1 MDKIKEAEKK
11 QENYS
16 LDDVKAKTAEFKEKF
31 KGLDIDNKE
40 DSKKIR
46 ELMEEIKA
54 EAFALVKT
62 TAKLLYGKEFELRDG
77 RMMTWNMIHYDVQF
91 IGWLAIHE
99 GAIAEM
105 KTWDW
110 KTLVATLPA

>member
-1 MDKIKEAEKK
+1 MIEEIIRSIFGDPSDKKVKQLTKFLDKIKEAEKK

-91 IGWLAIHE
+91 IG
-99 GAIAEM
+99 
-105 KTWDW
+105 
-110 KTLVATLPA
+110 